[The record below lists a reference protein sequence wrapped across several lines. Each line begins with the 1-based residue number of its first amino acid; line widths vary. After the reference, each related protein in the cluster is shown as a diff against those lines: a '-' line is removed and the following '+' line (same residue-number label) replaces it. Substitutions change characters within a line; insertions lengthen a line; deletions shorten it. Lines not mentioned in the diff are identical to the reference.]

1 MISFQNII
9 LLSFIQGA
17 VEFLPVSSSAHLI
30 LLPHLTNNP
39 DQGRA
44 FDVAVHFGSLL
55 AVVVY
60 LWKDLFNMLIGVLSL
75 GNKSKKEF
83 KLFYIA

>member
-17 VEFLPVSSSAHLI
+17 TEFLPVSSSAHMI
-30 LLPHLTNNP
+30 LSSNLTNNL
-39 DQGRA
+39 DQGRV

-60 LWKDLFNMLIGVLSL
+60 LWKDLFNMLIDLLNIFIVITLS
-75 GNKSKKEF
+75 SIQTE
-83 KLFYIA
+83 